1 MTGHLLSGGAF
12 LSGMLLAAA
21 GGVVSALAHKWR
33 GRAVG
38 GGLGA
43 VGWTLAG
50 LSAVPMAAWAWW
62 GLTLLVCAWLVAQSL
77 PLRIERGSARMLGLG
92 LACCCLVAAAK
103 EFSYRRLPKL
113 SSGDG
118 GAVYVI
124 GDSLSAGTG
133 GEGEGRPWPELL
145 AERSGMRVVNLAVA
159 GATLESALKQ
169 VEKVPGRN
177 ATVVLEIGGNDLIA
191 GASAKKFAG
200 DLLALIM
207 EAQGRSSRMIMF
219 ELPLTPGMGAYG
231 MAQRRLAEEFGV
243 VLIPRKVL
251 AAAVTAEGGTVDGL
265 HLSAGGQ
272 ERLAREVARIFPR
285 PAGATEGGAEEEG
298 AEQ

>member
-12 LSGMLLAAA
+12 LSGMLMASA
-21 GGVVSALAHKWR
+21 GGVVSALASKWR
-33 GRAVG
+33 GRAIG
-38 GGLGA
+38 GGLG
-43 VGWTLAG
+43 VIGWTLAG

-62 GLTLLVCAWLVAQSL
+62 GLTALVCAWLVAQSL
-77 PLRIERGSARMLGLG
+77 PLRIERGSARMLGFG

-103 EFSYRRLPKL
+103 ELSYRRLPKL

-133 GEGEGRPWPELL
+133 DDGEGRPWPALL
-145 AERSGMRVVNLAVA
+145 AERSGVRVVNLAVA
-159 GATLESALKQ
+159 GATLESALEQ

-177 ATVVLEIGGNDLIA
+177 ATVILEIGGNDLIS
-191 GASAKKFAG
+191 GLSASKFAG
-200 DLLALIM
+200 DLLALLM
-207 EAQGRSSRMIMF
+207 DVQGRSSRIVMF

-231 MAQRRLAEEFGV
+231 MAQRRLADEFGA

-265 HLSAGGQ
+265 HLSAKGQ

-285 PAGATEGGAEEEG
+285 EAGATEAEAEGEE
-298 AEQ
+298 Q